1 MSKELFPGAT
11 YLPLPEHDEQGSY
24 VKTQLIFHSTG
35 TKTSAG
41 ANRRY
46 FARQDIKVESTL
58 IVNYDGSCL
67 QVMPASA
74 RTDANGTANERAI
87 SVEVVGT
94 ADEPFTPDQLK
105 TCIAIAQWAC
115 QEHPIERRQIPSE
128 SESGIGWHVMFGAP
142 GPWTSV
148 RGKQCPGQ
156 SRIVQVSHQIIPTVR
171 GGSAPTPREDLTI
184 MDAATKKYLDG
195 KFAALSGGPRTR
207 DAEGKV
213 IDNDPQTLSVA
224 DVYTIVEEALAGVE
238 ERIIAAVKAAK

>member
-1 MSKELFPGAT
+1 MSKERFPGAT

-35 TKTSAG
+35 TKASAE
-41 ANRRY
+41 ANKRY
-46 FARQDIKVESTL
+46 FGRRDITVESTF

-74 RTDANGTANERAI
+74 RADANGSANRRAI

-156 SRIVQVSHQIIPTVR
+156 RRIVQVAHQIIPAVR
-171 GGSAPTPREDLTI
+171 PETTRPDAPKQEDDEMKLYVFTHQG
-184 MDAATKKYLDG
+184 LDWG
-195 KFAALSGGPRTR
+195 TDLVTR
-207 DAEGKV
+207 RPFED
-213 IDNDPQTLSVA
+213 Q
-224 DVYTIVEEALAGVE
+224 
-238 ERIIAAVKAAK
+238 AVKATWVGLAQRLGHKVERVALTADEIEALPAVGL